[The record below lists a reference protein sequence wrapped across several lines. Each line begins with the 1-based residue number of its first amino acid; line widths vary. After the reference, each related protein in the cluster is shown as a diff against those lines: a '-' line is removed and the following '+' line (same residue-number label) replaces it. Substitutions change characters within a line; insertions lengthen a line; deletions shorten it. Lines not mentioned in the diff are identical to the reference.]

1 MFFFLKQQK
10 QAGNLKKKNLI
21 WLYSQTVKTF
31 NMAIRFF
38 QDAKTAQT
46 LHHSSAKTHP
56 TRPPSAKLSCAELT
70 GWGDRLSSG
79 TVLLL
84 VCAGLGVVLEV
95 ELRGLRQLLLHL
107 FQHAG
112 HGHGLEETLAHA
124 GPGRYPADT
133 ETTTKSAD

>member
-1 MFFFLKQQK
+1 
-10 QAGNLKKKNLI
+10 
-21 WLYSQTVKTF
+21 
-31 NMAIRFF
+31 MAIHFF

-46 LHHSSAKTHP
+46 LHRSTAEEKTHP
-56 TRPPSAKLSCAELT
+56 TQPPLAELSHAELT

-79 TVLLL
+79 TVHLL
-84 VCAGLGVVLEV
+84 VCVGQGVVLEV
-95 ELRGLRQLLLHL
+95 ELRGLCQLLLHL

-133 ETTTKSAD
+133 MTTTKSAD

>member
-1 MFFFLKQQK
+1 
-10 QAGNLKKKNLI
+10 
-21 WLYSQTVKTF
+21 
-31 NMAIRFF
+31 MAIHFF

-46 LHHSSAKTHP
+46 LHRSTAEEKTHP
-56 TRPPSAKLSCAELT
+56 TQPPLAELSHAELT

-79 TVLLL
+79 TVHLL
-84 VCAGLGVVLEV
+84 VCVGQGVVLEV

-133 ETTTKSAD
+133 MTTTKSAD